1 MVCIYVHNEA
11 FQNKGSTLLTKCYP
25 HQLTLIII
33 TAAWFIIVICQNYCN
48 LSTLLCNV
56 GIHLIHP
63 RSTQKKQGEG
73 TIYTSCAHFGSVFFL
88 QQNHQNKK
96 KDTTKMCLNGNGN
109 IKIKTRKKWRKESEM
124 VSQKS
129 GQIISLGLKAVKVE
143 YSAHQTWFLHF
154 YFTLGYSESWF
165 IC

>member
-1 MVCIYVHNEA
+1 MSITRLFRIKEA
-11 FQNKGSTLLTKCYP
+11 HYWQNAIPTSSLWSLSQQHDSLLSFAKT
-25 HQLTLIII
+25 
-33 TAAWFIIVICQNYCN
+33 TATCQH
-48 LSTLLCNV
+48 SVCNV
-56 GIHLIHP
+56 GIHLIHS

-73 TIYTSCAHFGSVFFL
+73 TIYTSCAHFGSVFFFAAKSSK
-88 QQNHQNKK
+88 QK
-96 KDTTKMCLNGNGN
+96 KDTTKMCLNGNRN

>member
-1 MVCIYVHNEA
+1 MLSPPAHSDHYHSSMIHYCHLPKLLQLVNTLCVMWAFISFTHVVHRKSKERVL
-11 FQNKGSTLLTKCYP
+11 FTHRVHILVLCFF
-25 HQLTLIII
+25 
-33 TAAWFIIVICQNYCN
+33 AAK
-48 LSTLLCNV
+48 S
-56 GIHLIHP
+56 
-63 RSTQKKQGEG
+63 SKQ
-73 TIYTSCAHFGSVFFL
+73 
-88 QQNHQNKK
+88 K